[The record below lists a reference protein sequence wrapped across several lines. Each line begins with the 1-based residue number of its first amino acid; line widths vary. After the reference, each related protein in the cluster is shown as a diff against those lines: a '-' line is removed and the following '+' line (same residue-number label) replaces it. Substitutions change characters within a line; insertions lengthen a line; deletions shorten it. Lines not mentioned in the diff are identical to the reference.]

1 MSTTDVPS
9 ATKAAQVRLNR
20 VTPSHCRV
28 VLDNPPLNLMG
39 PEFVLQIREIV
50 TALEN
55 DDRVKVV
62 VFESAVDGFF
72 LNHSDF
78 LAKFED
84 LTSIP
89 QGPTGLEAW
98 PDVLVRLTR
107 APFVSIALIRGRATG
122 NGSELALA
130 CDMSFASREKALLSQ
145 WEVGVGLVAGGGP
158 MARLPRVMGRGR
170 ALEVLLTADDI
181 RGADAE
187 LLGYVNRALPDAELD
202 NFVDTLATRIASFD
216 KWAIANTKRLVNE
229 ASLPPDVE
237 IRAGWDACMA
247 SVKRPATQERIKAL
261 LEQGLQKPGDSENR
275 LGFYVGQLGLGGGP
289 ATEPERTLSRF
300 GRSRM
305 FAWPREVALL
315 PARRA
320 GQGGP
325 RSGGR
330 LADAG
335 MDRVAAAWSTAWGC
349 GRRGCYGV
357 IRRECRTSLGELRLL
372 ACPPMSVSAMLTL
385 APGCSPRLRPAVAA
399 LRLPL
404 RTVAQGPTC
413 CAQVAPDRCAD
424 QRMTMPSEMTP
435 DRADLRVVAAE
446 LTGANACIPS
456 RQSPAHALRKGC
468 DRANEWVMR
477 HGCG

>member
-9 ATKAAQVRLNR
+9 AMKAAQVRLNR

-39 PEFVLQIREIV
+39 PEFVSQIREIV

-78 LAKFED
+78 LANFEE

-145 WEVGVGLVAGGGP
+145 FEVGVGLVAGGGP

-170 ALEVLLTADDI
+170 ALEVLLSADDI

-187 LLGYVNRALPDAELD
+187 FLGYVNRALPDAELD
-202 NFVDTLATRIASFD
+202 YFVDALATRIASFD

-247 SVKRPATQERIKAL
+247 SVKRPAAQERIKAL
-261 LEQGLQKPGDSENR
+261 LEQGLQEPGDSENR
-275 LGFYVGQLGLGGGP
+275 LGFYVGRLGLGGGP
-289 ATEPERTLSRF
+289 ATEPERT
-300 GRSRM
+300 
-305 FAWPREVALL
+305 
-315 PARRA
+315 
-320 GQGGP
+320 
-325 RSGGR
+325 
-330 LADAG
+330 
-335 MDRVAAAWSTAWGC
+335 
-349 GRRGCYGV
+349 
-357 IRRECRTSLGELRLL
+357 
-372 ACPPMSVSAMLTL
+372 
-385 APGCSPRLRPAVAA
+385 
-399 LRLPL
+399 
-404 RTVAQGPTC
+404 
-413 CAQVAPDRCAD
+413 
-424 QRMTMPSEMTP
+424 
-435 DRADLRVVAAE
+435 
-446 LTGANACIPS
+446 
-456 RQSPAHALRKGC
+456 
-468 DRANEWVMR
+468 
-477 HGCG
+477 